1 MEKEI
6 LSYAEQIEGEFIRLF
21 ELYARGTKDR
31 EKMDIIDS
39 FFHEIGQKILK
50 AEPDAVKYNR
60 CKSKILPYDVKQV
73 EEITR
78 LYINLCRRFG
88 GTVKLLSICE
98 LFNYE
103 LQSVINWNN
112 ANNTDGYILSLK
124 PEEEEKE
131 KINIIDYN
139 LNMSKKGKCNISEN
153 KYIYINNN
161 NELPIIFNNTDNSAA
176 KKLSSKRFDIYKMIK
191 QAIRAQ
197 NDNGLSASPMGQ
209 VVRANND
216 EEVGKMYEPRN
227 IGIKATT
234 AAAALVSREALGIG
248 LTSGENV
255 PELPQF

>member
-1 MEKEI
+1 MEKNI

-39 FFHEIGQKILK
+39 FFPEIGKKVLQLP
-50 AEPDAVKYNR
+50 PDAARVNG
-60 CKSKILPYDVKQV
+60 CKSKIPPHDVAQV
-73 EEITR
+73 EEVTR

-98 LFNYE
+98 LFGYH
-103 LQSVINWNN
+103 LQTVLNWHEKN
-112 ANNTDGYILSLK
+112 AGGEGYILSLND
-124 PEEEEKE
+124 EEIKKE
-131 KINIIDYN
+131 NVIIIDRFSVSDNTTNNSIYN
-139 LNMSKKGKCNISEN
+139 YNIN
-153 KYIYINNN
+153 KSM
-161 NELPIIFNNTDNSAA
+161 FNNLCNDKQA
-176 KKLSSKRFDIYKMIK
+176 KKLSSFRFDIYKMIK

-216 EEVGKMYEPRN
+216 EEVGKLYEPRN

-248 LTSGENV
+248 TTSVENA